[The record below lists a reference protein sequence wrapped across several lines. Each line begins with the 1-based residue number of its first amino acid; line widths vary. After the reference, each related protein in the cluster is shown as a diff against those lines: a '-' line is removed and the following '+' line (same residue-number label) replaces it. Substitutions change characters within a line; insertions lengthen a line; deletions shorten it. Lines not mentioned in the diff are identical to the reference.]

1 MISVKGLNKR
11 VDRLL
16 KQADKIQEEYKKGE
30 YKKCDATEKELRKME
45 RMYLEAST
53 ITITL
58 EAVKN
63 DIVKLIDS

>member
-16 KQADKIQEEYKKGE
+16 NQADEIQEKHKRLGE
-30 YKKCDATEKELRKME
+30 ATDKELRKME

-53 ITITL
+53 IMLTL

>member
-16 KQADKIQEEYKKGE
+16 KQADEIQEKHKRFSE
-30 YKKCDATEKELRKME
+30 ATDKERRKME

-53 ITITL
+53 IMLTL